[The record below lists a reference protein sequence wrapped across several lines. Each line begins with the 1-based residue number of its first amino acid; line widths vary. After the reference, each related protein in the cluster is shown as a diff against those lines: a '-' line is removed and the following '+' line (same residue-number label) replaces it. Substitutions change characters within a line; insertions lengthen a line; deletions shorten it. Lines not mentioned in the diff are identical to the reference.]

1 MPIRGHGGRA
11 HDRARGSARRPGL
24 GITGPMYTPSRDEFI
39 AAAGQGNLIPV
50 YRELLA
56 DGDTPVSAYAALGA
70 GEHSFLLESVVGG
83 ATWAAYSFVGVAPR
97 AVVKWTAGT
106 ATVTWHDVDGAGA
119 ARTAEWPTSDPT
131 DALSQLLADMRP
143 VEVPGLPRFWGGAV
157 GWIAYDCVRAFEDL
171 PARARPAPYTPN
183 HGEDSVPSL
192 CMVVTDTLLI
202 FDNLRQTLKVVA
214 TPYVA
219 RPDRAEGA
227 YERACRRIDAVIA
240 TLRAPRKALPE
251 LTPPRAGEP
260 ALTMPPS
267 SMTRA
272 DFERAVDQVKDYV
285 LAGDAFQVVLSQ
297 RFAEPSAG
305 AAPLD
310 IYRALRVINPSPY
323 MFHLNFPEA
332 TVTGASPETLVRL
345 SDGRVELRPIAGT
358 RPRGIH
364 AADDDRLAAE
374 LLADPKERAEHLMLI
389 DLGRND
395 VGRVAAIGSV
405 HVAEQMVVERYSHV
419 MHLTSHVVGELA
431 PGKTWLD
438 VLRAAFPAGTLSGAP
453 KIRAMEIIDEL
464 EPQQRGIYGGAVGYV
479 SYTGNMDLA
488 IAIRT
493 LVEVGDTIHVQAGAG
508 LVADSV
514 PATEYDET
522 VNKARAVLRAVA
534 MARTAVPAPEAT

>member
-1 MPIRGHGGRA
+1 
-11 HDRARGSARRPGL
+11 
-24 GITGPMYTPSRDEFI
+24 MYTPSRDDFV
-39 AAAGQGNLIPV
+39 AAAGKGNLIPV

-97 AVVKWTAGT
+97 AVVQWHAGT
-106 ATVTWHDVDGAGA
+106 ARVTWHDVDGAGA
-119 ARTAEWPTSDPT
+119 ARTAEWSTPDPT

-157 GWIAYDCVRAFEDL
+157 GWIAYDCVKAFEDL
-171 PARARPAPYTPN
+171 PARPRPPAYPPSAN
-183 HGEDSVPSL
+183 GEPVPSM

-219 RPDRAEGA
+219 RPDRADAA
-227 YERACRRIDAVIA
+227 YERACARIDAVIA
-240 TLRAPRKALPE
+240 QLRAPRRPLSE
-251 LTPPRAGEP
+251 MVPPRLGEP
-260 ALTMPPS
+260 QVDMPPS
-267 SMTRA
+267 SRKRVEFCS
-272 DFERAVDQVKDYV
+272 DVDAVKEYI

-297 RFAEPSAG
+297 KFEQPSAG
-305 AAPLD
+305 TQALD

-332 TVTGASPETLVRL
+332 VVTGASPETLVRL
-345 SDGRVELRPIAGT
+345 SGNRVELRPIAGT
-358 RPRGIH
+358 RPRGESP
-364 AADDDRLAAE
+364 AEDDRLAAE
-374 LLADPKERAEHLMLI
+374 LLLDPKERAEHLMLI

-395 VGRVAAIGSV
+395 VGRVAATGSV
-405 HVAEQMVVERYSHV
+405 TVPEQMVIEKYSHV
-419 MHLTSHVVGELA
+419 MHMTSHVVGKLA
-431 PGKTWLD
+431 AGKTWLD

-479 SYTGNMDLA
+479 SYTGNLDMA

-493 LVEVGDTIHVQAGAG
+493 LVEVGGTIHVQSGAG

-514 PATEYDET
+514 PDTEYDET
-522 VNKARAVLRAVA
+522 VNKARAILRAVA
-534 MARTAVPAPEAT
+534 MAHTAVEAS